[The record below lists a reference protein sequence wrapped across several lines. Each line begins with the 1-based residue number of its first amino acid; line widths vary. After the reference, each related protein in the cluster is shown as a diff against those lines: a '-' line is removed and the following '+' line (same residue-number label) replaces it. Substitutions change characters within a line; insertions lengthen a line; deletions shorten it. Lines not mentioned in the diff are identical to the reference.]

1 MENIELFERARN
13 RVQKKIKGRC
23 VTNKDVIIDQEKEIQ
38 YYRERIQK
46 LTNISDSI
54 NSLDK
59 KIEISINK
67 EDYLIKYKNGTDNII
82 LNSYLIKLVY
92 EKDKYI
98 IEKTNEFRIINKTR
112 YNKSH
117 DFEFIF

>member
-92 EKDKYI
+92 EKDKYM